1 MYLLAVYS
9 VLIVVQANI
18 MSFPGKVSSL
28 ELGKI
33 KHMPILEPDLAFTVV
48 FGMHTLYF
56 TFNSLEDS
64 HHCFI

>member
-18 MSFPGKVSSL
+18 TSFPGKVSSL

-33 KHMPILEPDLAFTVV
+33 EHMPILELVLALTVV
-48 FGMHTLYF
+48 FGMHTSYF

-64 HHCFI
+64 HHRFI

>member
-33 KHMPILEPDLAFTVV
+33 KHMPILELVLALTVV
-48 FGMHTLYF
+48 FGMHTSYF
-56 TFNSLEDS
+56 TVNSLEDS
-64 HHCFI
+64 HHRFI